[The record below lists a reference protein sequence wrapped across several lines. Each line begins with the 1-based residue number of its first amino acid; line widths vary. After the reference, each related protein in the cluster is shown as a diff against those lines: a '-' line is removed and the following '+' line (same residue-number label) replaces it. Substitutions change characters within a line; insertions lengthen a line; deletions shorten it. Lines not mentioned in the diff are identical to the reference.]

1 MKGIAS
7 LAALLLVLTACG
19 SSEEQPEQQPNQ
31 PPSPEGQAPQKSE
44 GTEDEKKTDPGS
56 EGVTLIRQYKDLEEF
71 AGQSITVEGIFK
83 VFPKFKGKHG
93 MIVLDSGLV
102 IYLIHVDA
110 YWRGENWWLHEG
122 KRCRVTGRLHT
133 FVGHPIDGMTGP
145 YMDEVTPL
153 TVVGRDAPA
162 AKEGVPK
169 KAAND

>member
-1 MKGIAS
+1 MRGIAS
-7 LAALLLVLTACG
+7 LAAMLVLAACS
-19 SSEEQPEQQPNQ
+19 SSEPAPEQDPQNQ
-31 PPSPEGQAPQKSE
+31 PPSPEGQAPQQSE
-44 GTEDEKKTDPGS
+44 AGEEQKQADPGS
-56 EGVTLIRQYKDLEEF
+56 EGVTMIRQYKDLEEF
-71 AGQSITVEGIFK
+71 AGQSITVEGIFR

-153 TVVGRDAPA
+153 TVVGRDKPA
-162 AKEGVPK
+162 SQEGVPK